1 MGPLGMIGAFL
12 GGLLLLYLI
21 GLLFVIPLK
30 IIGKLLINGVIGF
43 VLLYLLNLIGGGLL
57 GFTIALNP
65 VNALIAGFFGIPGV
79 IVLAIFT
86 CFL

>member
-86 CFL
+86 CLL

>member
-43 VLLYLLNLIGGGLL
+43 VLLYLLNLIGSGLL

-86 CFL
+86 CLL